1 MESSLKISP
10 LEQTMLLTDFYENQW
25 HLKESS
31 VSAVKDALL
40 ISQNKGV
47 RLSGKTGTGMKDG
60 REMSGWFIGYVESS
74 QGLFV
79 FALNLQGESGASGSR
94 AAQIALRILEDRQ
107 IL

>member
-1 MESSLKISP
+1 
-10 LEQTMLLTDFYENQW
+10 MLLPAYSPDHRQMDYWTDRSELLP
-25 HLKESS
+25 HTARDL
-31 VSAVKDALL
+31 LL

-60 REMSGWFIGYVESS
+60 REMSGWFIGYVESP